1 MPTPEAI
8 RTPDARFDDLPDF
21 PFEPRYVEVDGLRMH
36 YVDEGP
42 PAATPIL
49 MLHGEPSWSF
59 LYRFMI
65 PPLAKRHRVVVP
77 DLPGFGRSDKPL
89 RPADYSYASHM
100 RWLAEFVGALG
111 LEKTTLVCQDWG
123 ALLGLRLAAERPEL
137 FDRITVGNGFLPTG
151 DRRPPRAFFLW
162 KAFARWSPWFPVSRI
177 VDLGCFRK
185 LSPVERRAYDA
196 PFPNRRYTA
205 GARAFPRLVPVS
217 PDDPA
222 SADCR
227 AAWDALGRWEKP
239 FLTAFS
245 NGDPIM
251 RGADRV
257 LQRHV
262 PGAAGQPHTTLRGG
276 HFLQE
281 DSGAEWADLILDW
294 TDR

>member
-137 FDRITVGNGFLPTG
+137 
-151 DRRPPRAFFLW
+151 
-162 KAFARWSPWFPVSRI
+162 
-177 VDLGCFRK
+177 
-185 LSPVERRAYDA
+185 
-196 PFPNRRYTA
+196 
-205 GARAFPRLVPVS
+205 
-217 PDDPA
+217 
-222 SADCR
+222 
-227 AAWDALGRWEKP
+227 
-239 FLTAFS
+239 
-245 NGDPIM
+245 
-251 RGADRV
+251 
-257 LQRHV
+257 
-262 PGAAGQPHTTLRGG
+262 
-276 HFLQE
+276 
-281 DSGAEWADLILDW
+281 
-294 TDR
+294 

>member
-1 MPTPEAI
+1 M
-8 RTPDARFDDLPDF
+8 
-21 PFEPRYVEVDGLRMH
+21 
-36 YVDEGP
+36 
-42 PAATPIL
+42 
-49 MLHGEPSWSF
+49 
-59 LYRFMI
+59 
-65 PPLAKRHRVVVP
+65 
-77 DLPGFGRSDKPL
+77 
-89 RPADYSYASHM
+89 
-100 RWLAEFVGALG
+100 
-111 LEKTTLVCQDWG
+111 
-123 ALLGLRLAAERPEL
+123 
-137 FDRITVGNGFLPTG
+137 
-151 DRRPPRAFFLW
+151 
-162 KAFARWSPWFPVSRI
+162 
-177 VDLGCFRK
+177 
-185 LSPVERRAYDA
+185 
-196 PFPNRRYTA
+196 
-205 GARAFPRLVPVS
+205 PVS